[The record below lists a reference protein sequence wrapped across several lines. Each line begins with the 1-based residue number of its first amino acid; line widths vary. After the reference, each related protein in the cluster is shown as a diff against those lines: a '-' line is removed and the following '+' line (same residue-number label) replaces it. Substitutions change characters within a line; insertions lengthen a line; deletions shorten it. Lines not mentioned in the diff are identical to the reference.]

1 MENSRSVWRG
11 WKELFGVFIVAL
23 IVIIALFM
31 TSCKAKKEV
40 SNTQIVQKEII
51 REIERDTVVK
61 VEADSA
67 SIKALLECD
76 SVGNVLLKQI
86 AAYEAGAHVQ
96 PPQIDIQD
104 NVLTATAKVDSFG
117 IFMKFRERYVEKTDY
132 MESQGTQ
139 VVEVNRLTGWQKF
152 RVRLGNFV
160 LVGVPIYIVFKCR
173 KSIWSWI
180 KRLPFGK

>member
-1 MENSRSVWRG
+1 MWRG
-11 WKELFGVFIVAL
+11 WKGLFGVFIAVL
-23 IVIIALFM
+23 TVTIALFM
-31 TSCKAKKEV
+31 TSCKGQEKMSSV
-40 SNTQIVQKEII
+40 RITQTLII
-51 REIERDTVVK
+51 RDTVRDTVVK
-61 VEADSA
+61 VEADA
-67 SIKALLECD
+67 SLIRALLECD
-76 SVGNVLLKQI
+76 SAGNVLFKRIL
-86 AAYEAGAHVQ
+86 AYEAGAHVQ

-117 IFMKFRERYVEKTDY
+117 IFMKFRERYVEKTAY